1 MKRGLVVLAALL
13 TSGVAAQE
21 PAPAEPPRLSLEQ
34 RMLLRCAASFALV
47 ANRQQAGEQWALAY
61 PPLDER
67 GRAFFV
73 RSGARVMDEA
83 ALDTAALDRILAG
96 EAQDIVANDQIPA
109 LMPICLDLLEQSG
122 L

>member
-1 MKRGLVVLAALL
+1 MKLGLVVLAALL
-13 TSGVAAQE
+13 ASGVAAQE
-21 PAPAEPPRLSLEQ
+21 PAPIEPVHLSLEQ

-96 EAQDIVANDQIPA
+96 EAQDIVANNQIPA

>member
-1 MKRGLVVLAALL
+1 MTRSLVVLAALL
-13 TSGVAAQE
+13 ASGVAAQE
-21 PAPAEPPRLSLEQ
+21 PTPAEPVHLSLEQ

-73 RSGARVMDEA
+73 RSGARVMGEA

-96 EAQDIVANDQIPA
+96 EAQDIVANEQISS